1 MSLYS
6 CVVSRLPRY
15 VLRTLYKSVVEYLC
29 VSSAGSPG
37 TCIFEPVGTYVI
49 PCPGSFNA
57 EEHEVVNVLFL
68 V

>member
-1 MSLYS
+1 MSMYS

-15 VLRTLYKSVVEYLC
+15 VLRTLCVFRLPRYYMY
-29 VSSAGSPG
+29 VSSLM
-37 TCIFEPVGTYVI
+37 CIFEPVGTYVI

-57 EEHEVVNVLFL
+57 EEPEVVNVLCL